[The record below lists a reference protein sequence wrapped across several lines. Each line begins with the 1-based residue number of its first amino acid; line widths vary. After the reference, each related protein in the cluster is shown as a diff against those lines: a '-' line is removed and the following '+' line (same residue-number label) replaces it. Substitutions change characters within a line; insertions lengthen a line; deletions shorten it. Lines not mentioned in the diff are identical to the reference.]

1 MKTSY
6 FRRGRPALLALF
18 IGSHLLLSGCNDD
31 SKTSG
36 TMVQPSEEAKAQLE
50 GRRKLYKSKTD
61 DLKEKKSQKG
71 KPKAPKTS

>member
-6 FRRGRPALLALF
+6 LRRGRGLLLALF
-18 IGSHLLLSGCNDD
+18 TGSHLLLSGCNDE

-36 TMVQPSEEAKAQLE
+36 TMVEPSEEAKAQLE

-61 DLKEKKSQKG
+61 DLKEKKGQKG
-71 KPKAPKTS
+71 KPKTPQTS

>member
-1 MKTSY
+1 
-6 FRRGRPALLALF
+6 
-18 IGSHLLLSGCNDD
+18 
-31 SKTSG
+31 
-36 TMVQPSEEAKAQLE
+36 MVQPSEEAKAQLE